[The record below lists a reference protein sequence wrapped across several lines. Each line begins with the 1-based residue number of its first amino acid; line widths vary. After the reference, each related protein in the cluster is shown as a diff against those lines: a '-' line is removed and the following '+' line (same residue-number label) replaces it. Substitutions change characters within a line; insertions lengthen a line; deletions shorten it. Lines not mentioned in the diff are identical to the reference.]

1 MTYSVEYI
9 VNTGSYEHALFKI
22 EEPDIEAFEASMG
35 FVQASLLERIGML
48 GALAKGAVSY
58 GYANPDE
65 VDKPEPQAMEL
76 IKSELGGKVLE
87 VTENLYTGPEPSGE
101 QASMDLGRVES
112 AAASMAPSRPWNR
125 QPEVKQDKP
134 WTAGK
139 VASTPKPVKQ
149 AVDSDDFF
157 D

>member
-65 VDKPEPQAMEL
+65 VDKSEPQAMEL

-87 VTENLYTGPEPSGE
+87 VTQKPAELESGPVIQPAPAKSTG
-101 QASMDLGRVES
+101 
-112 AAASMAPSRPWNR
+112 APSRPWNK